1 MVESPVTRWR
11 SSTGIA
17 ADSSELKDSIPT
29 KLLLPDNVG
38 VPQSASAAAE
48 IPPRQGSRTAPLG
61 ESLAGTRRQSI
72 AVIPP
77 VVDVVEGGRIGLER
91 VS

>member
-38 VPQSASAAAE
+38 RAAVGE
-48 IPPRQGSRTAPLG
+48 CGGG
-61 ESLAGTRRQSI
+61 ESVETREPDCAAR
-72 AVIPP
+72 
-77 VVDVVEGGRIGLER
+77 
-91 VS
+91 